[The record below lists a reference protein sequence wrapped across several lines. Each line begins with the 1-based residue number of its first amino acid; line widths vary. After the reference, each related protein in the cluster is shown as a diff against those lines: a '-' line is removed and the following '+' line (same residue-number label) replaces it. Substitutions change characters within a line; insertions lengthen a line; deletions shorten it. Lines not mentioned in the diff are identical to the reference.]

1 MDKHVLRRRVLL
13 LLYAGVA
20 LGLTSSPRRQYRIFG
35 EFAKEWK
42 KIGEQ
47 EVVKQIRPLARSR
60 YLQIRKDQNGNMT
73 IKITEKGTLKAL
85 KYHFDTIYKMQQWDG
100 KWRIVIFDIPEK
112 KRVARNALRA
122 KLRDLGFKEL
132 QKSVFVFP
140 YECRKEI
147 ELIMDFFSLQPYVRY
162 GVMEFIDKEE
172 NLKNQ
177 FQLS

>member
-1 MDKHVLRRRVLL
+1 MDKNVLRRRILL
-13 LLYAGVA
+13 LLYAGIA
-20 LGLTSSPRRQYRIFG
+20 LGLASSPRRQYRIFG

-47 EVVKQIRPLARSR
+47 DVVKQIRPLARSKF
-60 YLQIRKDQNGNMT
+60 LQIKKDQNGNVT
-73 IKITEKGTLKAL
+73 IKITKKGTLKAL
-85 KYHFDTIYKMQQWDG
+85 QYHFDNMCKMQKWDG

-112 KRVARNALRA
+112 KRVSRNALRA

-147 ELIMDFFSLQPYVRY
+147 ELIIDFFSLQPHVCY

>member
-1 MDKHVLRRRVLL
+1 MNNNSLRRRILL

-47 EVVKQIRPLARSR
+47 GVVKQIRPLARSKF
-60 YLQIRKDQNGNMT
+60 LQIQKDQNGNVT
-73 IKITEKGTLKAL
+73 IKITEKGKFKAL
-85 KYHFDTIYKMQQWDG
+85 KYHFENMHKASQWDG
-100 KWRIVIFDIPEK
+100 DWRIVIFDIPEK
-112 KRVARNALRA
+112 RRTARNALRG
-122 KLRDLGFKEL
+122 KLRELGFQEL

-147 ELIMDFFSLQPYVRY
+147 ELIVGFFSLQLYVRY
-162 GVMEFIDKEE
+162 GIMKFIDNAED
-172 NLKNQ
+172 LKKQ
-177 FQLS
+177 FQLL